1 MTCFALL
8 NPVSAIVFS
17 NVSVKKKLQ
26 WSAAFKIKL
35 IKFNKN
41 KQTFQLVLKTWPE
54 IVRYSF
60 VR

>member
-17 NVSVKKKLQ
+17 NVSIKNKLQ

-41 KQTFQLVLKTWPE
+41 KQIFQLVLKTWPE